1 MEELNQIEHAIKS
14 TLVHTNPNMGEAWF
28 EEQWKP
34 KFDKIRSLMVTPKL
48 MKAMYDMVSENMEC
62 EPWHE
67 PFDELQKKAPL

>member
-1 MEELNQIEHAIKS
+1 
-14 TLVHTNPNMGEAWF
+14 MGEAWF